1 MDKEL
6 LSVAIC
12 STVGSLYY
20 ASVLFMRLCNFF
32 FFTNALL
39 KLAGGRGTGCGQ
51 PGISSIALV
60 Q

>member
-1 MDKEL
+1 MRVSYLCDY
-6 LSVAIC
+6 AI
-12 STVGSLYY
+12 
-20 ASVLFMRLCNFF
+20 FF